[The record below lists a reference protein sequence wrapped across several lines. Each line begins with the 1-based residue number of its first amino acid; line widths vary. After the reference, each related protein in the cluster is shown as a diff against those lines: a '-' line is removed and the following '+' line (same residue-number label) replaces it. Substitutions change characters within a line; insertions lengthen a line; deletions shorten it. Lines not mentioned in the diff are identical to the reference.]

1 MPNAIDRNGAQPIA
15 RGDIAWAAVW
25 TGFAIA
31 LLGTL
36 AAGAWALA
44 FAGKGTWWA
53 ANIATLCLFC
63 GAVVTGYRACTA
75 EPLNGAFIAVF
86 YFGAVALVIFGAEFL
101 KVMPDP
107 LPGLPRGDSTFFFVW
122 PLAQLAASTLGAML
136 GGWLWTRRNRRRRD
150 EIPMRDVR

>member
-1 MPNAIDRNGAQPIA
+1 MANAVDRPGSQRIA
-15 RGDIAWAAVW
+15 NRDIAWAAVW

-36 AAGAWALA
+36 VAGTWAFA

-53 ANIATLCLFC
+53 ANLGALSLFC
-63 GAVVTGYRACTA
+63 GALFTGYRARTA

-86 YFGAVALVIFGAEFL
+86 YFSTATLVIFSGEFL
-101 KVMPDP
+101 GILPDP

-122 PLAQLAASTLGAML
+122 PLEQLAAGTLGAAA
-136 GGWLWTRRNRRRRD
+136 GGWLWRRLNVRGRD
-150 EIPMRDVR
+150 ENLP

>member
-1 MPNAIDRNGAQPIA
+1 MPNAIDRNGGRHIA
-15 RGDIAWAAVW
+15 RGDIAWAAMG

-36 AAGAWALA
+36 AAGTWAFA

-53 ANIATLCLFC
+53 ANMGTLCLFC
-63 GAVVTGYRACTA
+63 GAVVTGYRARTA

-86 YFGAVALVIFGAEFL
+86 YFGTVALVIFSAEIL

-122 PLAQLAASTLGAML
+122 PLAQLAAGTIGAIV
-136 GGWLWTRRNRRRRD
+136 GGVLARRRST
-150 EIPMRDVR
+150 

>member
-1 MPNAIDRNGAQPIA
+1 MPNAIDRNGARHVA
-15 RGDIAWAAVW
+15 RGDIAWSAVW

-36 AAGAWALA
+36 AAGTWAFA

-53 ANIATLCLFC
+53 ANIGTLCLFC
-63 GAVVTGYRACTA
+63 GAVVTGYRARTV

-86 YFGAVALVIFGAEFL
+86 YFGAVALVIFSAEFL
-101 KVMPDP
+101 RVLPDP

-122 PLAQLAASTLGAML
+122 PLEQLAAGTLGAML
-136 GGWLWTRRNRRRRD
+136 GGWLWARRNQRRRD
-150 EIPMRDVR
+150 EIPVRGVR

>member
-1 MPNAIDRNGAQPIA
+1 MANAVDRPESQRIA
-15 RGDIAWAAVW
+15 NRDIAWAAVW

-36 AAGAWALA
+36 AAGTWAFA

-53 ANIATLCLFC
+53 ANLGALSLFC
-63 GAVVTGYRACTA
+63 GALFTGWRARTA

-86 YFGAVALVIFGAEFL
+86 YFSTATLVIFSGEFL
-101 KVMPDP
+101 GVLPDP

-122 PLAQLAASTLGAML
+122 PLEQLVAATLGSML
-136 GGWLWTRRNRRRRD
+136 GGWLVARS
-150 EIPMRDVR
+150 VR

>member
-1 MPNAIDRNGAQPIA
+1 MPNEIDRNGGQHIA

-31 LLGTL
+31 LVGTL
-36 AAGAWALA
+36 AAAAWTFA

-53 ANIATLCLFC
+53 ANIGTLCLFC
-63 GAVVTGYRACTA
+63 GALMTGYRARTA

-86 YFGAVALVIFGAEFL
+86 HVGAVTLVIFGAEFL

-122 PLAQLAASTLGAML
+122 PLAQLAAGTIGAIV
-136 GGWLWTRRNRRRRD
+136 GGVLARRRSA
-150 EIPMRDVR
+150 

>member
-1 MPNAIDRNGAQPIA
+1 MPGATDRNGARHGA

-36 AAGAWALA
+36 AAGTWAFA

-53 ANIATLCLFC
+53 ANIGTLCLFC
-63 GAVVTGYRACTA
+63 GAVVTGYRARTA
-75 EPLNGAFIAVF
+75 EPLNGALIAVF
-86 YFGAVALVIFGAEFL
+86 YFGTAALAIFSAEIL

-122 PLAQLAASTLGAML
+122 PLAQLAAGTIGAIV
-136 GGWLWTRRNRRRRD
+136 GGVLVRRRST
-150 EIPMRDVR
+150 

>member
-1 MPNAIDRNGAQPIA
+1 MPDVIDRPESQGVVN
-15 RGDIAWAAVW
+15 RDVAWGAVW

-36 AAGAWALA
+36 AAGIWAFA

-53 ANIATLCLFC
+53 ANIGTLCLFC
-63 GAVVTGYRACTA
+63 GAAVTGYRARSA

-86 YFGAVALVIFGAEFL
+86 YFGAVALVIFSAEFF

-122 PLAQLAASTLGAML
+122 PLAQLAASTLGAIV
-136 GGWLWTRRNRRRRD
+136 GGVLARRRST
-150 EIPMRDVR
+150 

>member
-1 MPNAIDRNGAQPIA
+1 MLNAIDRNGARHIA
-15 RGDIAWAAVW
+15 RRDIAWAAVW

-36 AAGAWALA
+36 AAGTWAFA

-53 ANIATLCLFC
+53 ANIGTLCLFC
-63 GAVVTGYRACTA
+63 GAAVTGYRARTA

-86 YFGAVALVIFGAEFL
+86 YFGAVALVIFSAEFFRVL
-101 KVMPDP
+101 PDP

-122 PLAQLAASTLGAML
+122 PLAQLAAGTIGAIV
-136 GGWLWTRRNRRRRD
+136 GGVLSRRRST
-150 EIPMRDVR
+150 

>member
-1 MPNAIDRNGAQPIA
+1 MPNAIDRNGTRRIA

-36 AAGAWALA
+36 AAGGWAFA

-53 ANIATLCLFC
+53 ANIGTLCLFC
-63 GAVVTGYRACTA
+63 GAVVTGYRARTA

-86 YFGAVALVIFGAEFL
+86 YFGTAALVIFSAEVL
-101 KVMPDP
+101 KDMPDP

-122 PLAQLAASTLGAML
+122 PLAQLAAGTIGAVV
-136 GGWLWTRRNRRRRD
+136 GGVLARRRST
-150 EIPMRDVR
+150 

>member
-1 MPNAIDRNGAQPIA
+1 MPNAIDRNGTQQIA

-25 TGFAIA
+25 AGFAIA

-36 AAGAWALA
+36 AAGTWAFV

-53 ANIATLCLFC
+53 ANLGILSLFC
-63 GAVVTGYRACTA
+63 GAFFTGWRAGTA

-86 YFGAVALVIFGAEFL
+86 YFSTAAAAIFGGEFL
-101 KVMPDP
+101 RVMPDP

-122 PLAQLAASTLGAML
+122 PLEQLAVGTVGAAA
-136 GGWLWTRRNRRRRD
+136 GGWLRQRMDARGRD
-150 EIPMRDVR
+150 ENLS

>member
-1 MPNAIDRNGAQPIA
+1 MPNAIDSNGTQQIA

-36 AAGAWALA
+36 AAGTWAFV

-53 ANIATLCLFC
+53 ANIGTLCLFC
-63 GAVVTGYRACTA
+63 GAVVTGFRARTA

-86 YFGAVALVIFGAEFL
+86 YFGTAALAIFSAEFL
-101 KVMPDP
+101 RVMPDP

-122 PLAQLAASTLGAML
+122 PLEQLAASTLGAML
-136 GGWLWTRRNRRRRD
+136 GGWLRQRKDARGRD
-150 EIPMRDVR
+150 ENLS

>member
-1 MPNAIDRNGAQPIA
+1 MPNASDRNGARHIA
-15 RGDIAWAAVW
+15 HRDIAWAAVW

-31 LLGTL
+31 VLGTL
-36 AAGAWALA
+36 AAGTWAFV
-44 FAGKGTWWA
+44 FAGKGTWWV
-53 ANIATLCLFC
+53 ANIGTLCLFC
-63 GAVVTGYRACTA
+63 GAVVTGFRARSA

-86 YFGAVALVIFGAEFL
+86 YFGAAALVIFGAEFL

-136 GGWLWTRRNRRRRD
+136 GGWLWARCNRRGRD
-150 EIPMRDVR
+150 ENLS